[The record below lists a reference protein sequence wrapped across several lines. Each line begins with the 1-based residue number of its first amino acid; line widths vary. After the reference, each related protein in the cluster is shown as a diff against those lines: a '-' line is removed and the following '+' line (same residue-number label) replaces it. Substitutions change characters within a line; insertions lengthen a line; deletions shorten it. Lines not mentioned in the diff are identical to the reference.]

1 MMERPLFSEILATRR
16 RELGYSIGQAS
27 RVLRLKEDVL
37 IAFEE
42 GDFESMPKSGY
53 AQGML
58 ASYARYLG
66 LDATEV
72 CDIYIED
79 LDSYRHGRK
88 LQNGKRRGSKSASSG
103 RSQSPSIGQP
113 YVAKRGLLPT
123 SGGMAGDLG
132 SFATTRVRSR
142 EQYVDDGDDLD
153 EDADSLHIEYPQGR
167 PYTGRRPTRMGRE
180 RTGGRRARGRGD
192 IDTMSPD
199 DYEYEDDL
207 RFGRDVRSYEAASTG
222 RGRRR
227 SKHNG
232 ERQRPSV
239 RRQTRTGAGPSSS
252 RRDGRRGTRGSGS
265 GRRSR
270 RGSQQ
275 PRPNRTLILVIAAVA
290 ILSVII
296 VLTAV
301 SCIRQGSDETGK
313 VPVSSI
319 ESSSQNNSQTSS
331 ESAQDN
337 KSQAN
342 DKEGSSEQ
350 GSSAGSSA
358 HTGGSSNSANTGKN
372 SNAEKETSVSV
383 SVNDG
388 EVTWL
393 EIECDGKSDVA
404 ETITGPWQKTYTVTD
419 SMTIQAGETS
429 SVAVVQNGRQLQF
442 ESFTAGIGTLRIQG
456 TKKTEK
462 TSDAKSDGNA
472 SSSKDTESAGSTKS
486 GSNSNGSE
494 ESGSEDS
501 AASSDYTTI
510 DGVTYDVY
518 GNVVSNEAGTTSTGG
533 TSNANA
539 NGSYGTSTAR
549 AKTSAARSSGR

>member
-1 MMERPLFSEILATRR
+1 MMERPLFSEILTSRR

-42 GDFESMPKSGY
+42 GDFGSMPKSGY

-66 LDATEV
+66 LDATEI

-88 LQNGKRRGSKSASSG
+88 SQNAAYRGPGDAMTG

-123 SGGMAGDLG
+123 SGGVAGDLG

-142 EQYVDDGDDLD
+142 EQYADERDVFEEDDG
-153 EDADSLHIEYPQGR
+153 SLHVEYPQGR
-167 PYTGRRPTRMGRE
+167 PYTGRTPTRTGRE
-180 RTGGRRARGRGD
+180 RAGGRRSRVRGD
-192 IDTMSPD
+192 VDTMSPS

-227 SKHNG
+227 TRRSG
-232 ERQRPSV
+232 DRQRPSV
-239 RRQTRTGAGPSSS
+239 RRRARTGSASS
-252 RRDGRRGTRGSGS
+252 RRDGRRGARGGGS

-275 PRPNRTLILVIAAVA
+275 SRPNRTLMLVIGAVV

-296 VLTAV
+296 IFTAV
-301 SCIRQGSDETGK
+301 SCIRQGSDETRT
-313 VPVSSI
+313 VPVSST
-319 ESSSQNNSQTSS
+319 ESNAQNNTQAST
-331 ESAQDN
+331 E
-337 KSQAN
+337 KSQDGKGQASE
-342 DKEGSSEQ
+342 KEGTSEQ
-350 GSSAGSSA
+350 GATTGSSA
-358 HTGGSSNSANTGKN
+358 HTGGSQSTSNSATTGKN
-372 SNAEKETSVSV
+372 NSTEKETSVSV

-442 ESFTAGIGTLRIQG
+442 ESITAGIGTLRIQG

-462 TSDAKSDGNA
+462 SSDSKSDGKEK
-472 SSSKDTESAGSTKS
+472 SSKDAT
-486 GSNSNGSE
+486 SNGSE
-494 ESGSEDS
+494 KSGSDTSDS
-501 AASSDYTTI
+501 AEGESVDSSANTTI

-518 GNVVSNEAGTTSTGG
+518 GNVVSNETGG
-533 TSNANA
+533 VANANA
-539 NGSYGTSTAR
+539 NDANGTGATGTR
-549 AKTSAARSSGR
+549 ANTTRSSGR

>member
-1 MMERPLFSEILATRR
+1 MERPLFSEILASRR

-66 LDATEV
+66 LDATEI

-79 LDSYRHGRK
+79 LDSYRHGRTS
-88 LQNGKRRGSKSASSG
+88 QNGMRRGSKSASSS

-142 EQYVDDGDDLD
+142 DQLIDDRDDF
-153 EDADSLHIEYPQGR
+153 EEGTESLHVEYPQGR

-180 RTGGRRARGRGD
+180 RTGGRRTRGRGD
-192 IDTMSPD
+192 IDTMSPN

-227 SKHNG
+227 SRRNG
-232 ERQRPSV
+232 DRQRPSV
-239 RRQTRTGAGPSSS
+239 RRQARTGAGSSSS
-252 RRDGRRGTRGSGS
+252 RRDGRRGGRGNGS

-301 SCIRQGSDETGK
+301 SCIRQGSDETRT
-313 VPVSSI
+313 VPVSSV
-319 ESSSQNNSQTSS
+319 ESNSQNNSQTSS
-331 ESAQDN
+331 ESTQDN
-337 KSQAN
+337 KSQTN
-342 DKEGSSEQ
+342 DKEGNSEQ
-350 GSSAGSSA
+350 SSSTGSSA
-358 HTGGSSNSANTGKN
+358 HTGGSSNSSNSANTGKN
-372 SNAEKETSVSV
+372 NSAEKETSVSV

-442 ESFTAGIGTLRIQG
+442 ESITAGIGTLRIQG

-462 TSDAKSDGNA
+462 SSDAKAENNTNSSNNA
-472 SSSKDTESAGSTKS
+472 ESAGAAKS
-486 GSNSNGSE
+486 GSASGTSDEGGSNGS
-494 ESGSEDS
+494 
-501 AASSDYTTI
+501 ATSSDYTTI

-518 GNVVSNEAGTTSTGG
+518 GNVVSNEAGTTSADS

-539 NGSYGTSTAR
+539 SGSYGSST
-549 AKTSAARSSGR
+549 KTSAARSSGR

>member
-1 MMERPLFSEILATRR
+1 MERPLFSEILADRR

-37 IAFEE
+37 IAFED

-66 LDATEV
+66 LDATEI
-72 CDIYIED
+72 CDIYLED
-79 LDSYRHGRK
+79 LESYRHGRRSQK
-88 LQNGKRRGSKSASSG
+88 NAGAASG
-103 RSQSPSIGQP
+103 GAAIKRSQSPSVGQP
-113 YVAKRGLLPT
+113 YVPKRGLLPT
-123 SGGMAGDLG
+123 SGGVAGDLG

-142 EQYVDDGDDLD
+142 DQYADDRDRREDGD
-153 EDADSLHIEYPQGR
+153 STPYVEYPQGR
-167 PYTGRRPTRMGRE
+167 PYTGRRPTRTGRE
-180 RTGGRRARGRGD
+180 RVSGRHSRNRGD
-192 IDTMSPD
+192 IDMMSPN

-227 SKHNG
+227 SRRNG
-232 ERQRPSV
+232 ERQQRPSV
-239 RRQTRTGAGPSSS
+239 RRRERSGSSTS
-252 RRDGRRGTRGSGS
+252 RRDGRRGRRDGGS

-270 RGSQQ
+270 RESQQ
-275 PRPNRTLILVIAAVA
+275 PRPNRTLILVVGAVA

-301 SCIRQGSDETGK
+301 SCIRQGSDEART
-313 VPVSSI
+313 VPVSTA
-319 ESSSQNNSQTSS
+319 ESGSQDNSQSTSEKTQDTKGQSTGS
-331 ESAQDN
+331 EGTA
-337 KSQAN
+337 
-342 DKEGSSEQ
+342 EQ
-350 GSSAGSSA
+350 GTSTGTSA

-372 SNAEKETSVSV
+372 NATEKETSVSV
-383 SVNDG
+383 SVADG

-442 ESFTAGIGTLRIQG
+442 ESITAGIGTLRIQG
-456 TKKTEK
+456 TKKTNKETEK
-462 TSDAKSDGNA
+462 NGDGANGTNSKGSE
-472 SSSKDTESAGSTKS
+472 SSSTDKTGSA
-486 GSNSNGSE
+486 SNGSE
-494 ESGSEDS
+494 EGESEDS
-501 AASSDYTTI
+501 SGYTTI

-518 GNVVSNEAGTTSTGG
+518 GNVVSTEGGGSTSGGNTSNGSNGAGTTNSRNG
-533 TSNANA
+533 TS
-539 NGSYGTSTAR
+539 
-549 AKTSAARSSGR
+549 RSSRG